1 MLAKNTRTSVAAIA
15 AALITGLLMALS
27 LALVPAPAQAQDGD
41 VLKLLTI
48 KCDHI
53 TGDEGGILGD
63 FIDEPYIKVDGIEVW
78 SGRSDPLR
86 MKVGDVRN
94 LSGVSTTLTGQSAR
108 VQLWES
114 DPGVFNQPDDGPA
127 EFFAEYTGGD
137 QRTQTLNLNGGTYEI
152 TYRVER
158 PTPPVTPPETV
169 IESGPSGPT
178 RDNTPTFTFSGSDD
192 VTPSSSLLYSYK
204 VDEGTWSPFQAATSA
219 TTNVLSD
226 GPHTFYVRA
235 KDEAGNVDASP
246 ADRNFAV
253 DTVKPSVTSVVP
265 GEKAT
270 GVAPGTNVSALFSED
285 MKSTSIN
292 GNTVKLFKAGTTNQI
307 GGAVSYDPLNDK
319 ATFNPFSNLQR
330 GTKYKAVVTSGVKD
344 KVGNPLD
351 QNPATFGNQAKSWVF
366 TIRN

>member
-1 MLAKNTRTSVAAIA
+1 L
-15 AALITGLLMALS
+15 ALS
-27 LALVPAPAQAQDGD
+27 SAPAQAQDGD
-41 VLKLLTI
+41 VLKLLSI

-94 LSGVSTTLTGQSAR
+94 LSGISTTITGQSAR

-114 DPGVFNQPDDGPA
+114 DPGAFNQPDDGPA

-158 PTPPVTPPETV
+158 PTPTDTSAPETV
-169 IESGPSGPT
+169 IESGPSGPI
-178 RDNTPTFTFSGSDD
+178 RDNTPTFTFSGSDN
-192 VTPSSSLLYSYK
+192 VTPQASLLYSYK

-219 TTNVLSD
+219 TTNALSD
-226 GPHTFYVRA
+226 GDHTFYVKA

-246 ADRNFAV
+246 AERAFSV
-253 DTVKPSVTSVVP
+253 DTVKPRVTSVVP

-270 GVAPGTNVSALFSED
+270 GIAPGTNVSGIFSEN
-285 MKSTSIN
+285 MKATSVN
-292 GNTVKLFKAGTTNQI
+292 GNTVKLFKAGTTTRI
-307 GGAVSYDPLNDK
+307 GGAVSYDSLTDK

-330 GTKYKAVVTSGVKD
+330 GTKYKAVITTGVRD
-344 KVGNPLD
+344 KVGNQLD